1 MPALPAL
8 PSTPIVR
15 ILINFPLIN
24 KIFGIENIKYD
35 YIKTDNNRVYCS
47 VTVNKK
53 IPQSDKSKVLSQIN
67 KNKFHVEIQNDKNT
81 KTIIEIHNKELDMN
95 HLLELS
101 RGETNNV

>member
-1 MPALPAL
+1 M
-8 PSTPIVR
+8 SRKQVGI
-15 ILINFPLIN
+15 ILEGQTFNS
-24 KIFGIENIKYD
+24 IKEAAD
-35 YIKTDNNRVYCS
+35 YIKTDSNRVYCS
-47 VTVNKK
+47 ITVNKK